1 MSTQVSTISP
11 QQLHE
16 VKRRGRYAPVL
27 DVRSVAE
34 YRAGHI
40 PGAQLI
46 PVDTLSADAL
56 AHAFKRP
63 SLGREETLYV
73 TCHTGPRALQAA
85 EQLQRAG
92 FDNLR
97 LIEGGTQRW
106 EELGLPLE
114 RCGRA
119 LSLERQ
125 VQIAIGRLL
134 TLSEDTLVY
143 PAHDYNGMTLSTI
156 GEEKRHNPRLQVT
169 DRQAYIELMN
179 GLELDDP
186 KLMDVAVPANRACG
200 TRHAA

>member
-1 MSTQVSTISP
+1 MSNQISTISP

-16 VKRRGRYAPVL
+16 EKRRGRYAPVL
-27 DVRSVAE
+27 DVRSSAE
-34 YRAGHI
+34 YRAGHV

-46 PVDTLSADAL
+46 PIDSLSADAL

-85 EQLQRAG
+85 ERLQQAG

-125 VQIAIGRLL
+125 VQIAIGSLLVLKVFLGFSVHELFFALVAMIGIGLIVAGTTRWCGMARLITHL
-134 TLSEDTLVY
+134 
-143 PAHDYNGMTLSTI
+143 PW
-156 GEEKRHNPRLQVT
+156 
-169 DRQAYIELMN
+169 
-179 GLELDDP
+179 
-186 KLMDVAVPANRACG
+186 NRNTNCTQTTTA
-200 TRHAA
+200 